1 MEIIKKMFM
10 SRWLLTII
18 WFLLSTQQ
26 IEQYGFGTR
35 TYFYIILTI
44 ILLVSAIRG
53 SFSKTKKLN

>member
-26 IEQYGFGTR
+26 IEQYGFVTR
-35 TYFYIILTI
+35 TYCYIALTI
-44 ILLVSAIRG
+44 ILFVSVIRG
-53 SFSKTKKLN
+53 SFNKTKKLN